1 MSELYISWR
10 ACNYVIEYKLILGI
24 NETSNKIRK
33 EEENLQA
40 FNGEGT
46 KSTAFQNKFDKS
58 STKNEDKANIHCEEQ
73 SSNKCEA
80 KFKGQSD
87 APTKI
92 KEVKSSKSNEQTS
105 SSTSQYT
112 LTNKRMS
119 VPQQKKPKKSFEEA
133 LFEGMSPRH
142 SMKRQPEKERK
153 SNVNMLKS
161 NKEQVFN

>member
-1 MSELYISWR
+1 MSISWR

-33 EEENLQA
+33 EENMQSS
-40 FNGEGT
+40 NGEDT
-46 KSTAFQNKFDKS
+46 KSTAFQNRFDKS
-58 STKNEDKANIHCEEQ
+58 STQNEEKANVHCEEQ

-87 APTKI
+87 ASTKI
-92 KEVKSSKSNEQTS
+92 NEVKSSKSNEQTS

-142 SMKRQPEKERK
+142 SMKRQPGKEHK

>member
-1 MSELYISWR
+1 M
-10 ACNYVIEYKLILGI
+10 
-24 NETSNKIRK
+24 
-33 EEENLQA
+33 
-40 FNGEGT
+40 
-46 KSTAFQNKFDKS
+46 
-58 STKNEDKANIHCEEQ
+58 
-73 SSNKCEA
+73 
-80 KFKGQSD
+80 KGKSD

-92 KEVKSSKSNEQTS
+92 KEVKSTKSNEQTP

-142 SMKRQPEKERK
+142 TMKRQPEKERK

-161 NKEQVFN
+161 DKEQVFNFRMYYLQIGPQNKYDEFSKSIKTFLMVFQFIRKSIERTIIRMMHLKEKVLTQQTEVNENKINTVPIQYL

>member
-1 MSELYISWR
+1 M
-10 ACNYVIEYKLILGI
+10 
-24 NETSNKIRK
+24 
-33 EEENLQA
+33 
-40 FNGEGT
+40 
-46 KSTAFQNKFDKS
+46 
-58 STKNEDKANIHCEEQ
+58 
-73 SSNKCEA
+73 
-80 KFKGQSD
+80 KGKSD

-92 KEVKSSKSNEQTS
+92 KEVKSSKSNEQTP

-142 SMKRQPEKERK
+142 TMKRQPEKERK

-161 NKEQVFN
+161 DKEQVFNFRMYYLQIGPQNKYDEFFKSIKTFLMVFQFIRKSIERTIIRMMHLKEKVLTQQTEVNENKINTVPIQYL